1 MARTLRPLARV
12 VHRQSRN
19 VSSETKLTVLPNQ
32 MRVATGT
39 SKTRR
44 TQLSQFVARCPGP
57 CRAFPAEVARPP
69 APPPNP

>member
-32 MRVATGT
+32 MRVASGT
-39 SKTRR
+39 SKTD
-44 TQLSQFVARCPGP
+44 APG
-57 CRAFPAEVARPP
+57 
-69 APPPNP
+69 